1 LLSRHLVTRVANEA
15 TLNSAMETTMN
26 QLGSTPIN
34 SGCPQPLNSVNL
46 NGRWA
51 VPTYTSCWPT
61 FREKVYPPIAQSSS
75 SFTVDGSHSRVPRAG
90 QDLYLLGN
98 SNGNVYQFAF
108 GSQNP
113 IAFPQLPGSVSGPP
127 VAIPDMLGIPA
138 DIVNLVPLSVQSNQP
153 TGCESGACVASLAQD
168 AGYRPDNLCY
178 LPANGPVI
186 AAPAEGVNNPAVA
199 FFGDHTGTMFAY
211 LATSSCSPALVTNSA
226 QTQPVVAGPVVLRN
240 PYSGKAA
247 ADEIYVVVA
256 DSSSSALVHYEFVSG
271 KKSNTLTLIQSQL
284 LPAGQ
289 AVGLTFD
296 QQQQLPA
303 RAAVTFAGGSVAV
316 VQIQTDFT
324 MSTLSWKA
332 FGLGIADAPAWCCG
346 ASPTLIGVAQTH
358 KLYVLDANLNVVSS
372 YGVNTTISGSP
383 VSDRGGDWFFG
394 ADDGNVY
401 EVPSITPTPA
411 ILSLGSGQ
419 LGQVRSSTQI
429 GDCGTQI
436 CIYLGSA
443 NGNAYVIPLDA
454 RDALVTVCVSS
465 APSCS
470 APNPGLWANIE
481 VGASGSPQTVH
492 VQGWSYYSA

>member
-1 LLSRHLVTRVANEA
+1 MSD
-15 TLNSAMETTMN
+15 
-26 QLGSTPIN
+26 
-34 SGCPQPLNSVNL
+34 
-46 NGRWA
+46 W
-51 VPTYTSCWPT
+51 
-61 FREKVYPPIAQSSS
+61 
-75 SFTVDGSHSRVPRAG
+75 
-90 QDLYLLGN
+90 
-98 SNGNVYQFAF
+98 
-108 GSQNP
+108 
-113 IAFPQLPGSVSGPP
+113 
-127 VAIPDMLGIPA
+127 LGIST
-138 DIVNLVPLSVQSNQP
+138 DIVNLIPFSVQSNP
-153 TGCESGACVASLAQD
+153 PSGCQSGGCVALIAQD
-168 AGYRPDNLCY
+168 AGSLPDGTCY
-178 LPANGPVI
+178 LPANGSVT
-186 AAPAEGVNNPAVA
+186 AAPAEGVNNKAVL
-199 FFGDHTGTMFAY
+199 FFGDHTGSIFAY
-211 LATSSCSPALVTNSA
+211 QATSTCSTALASNSS
-226 QTQPVVAGPVVLRN
+226 QSQPVVAGPVVMGNVANSL
-240 PYSGKAA
+240 
-247 ADEIYVVVA
+247 ADEIYVVVS
-256 DSSSSALVHYEFVSG
+256 DSSGSALVHYEYVSSKKG
-271 KKSNTLTLIQSQL
+271 KTLSLIASQP
-284 LPAGQ
+284 LPAAQ